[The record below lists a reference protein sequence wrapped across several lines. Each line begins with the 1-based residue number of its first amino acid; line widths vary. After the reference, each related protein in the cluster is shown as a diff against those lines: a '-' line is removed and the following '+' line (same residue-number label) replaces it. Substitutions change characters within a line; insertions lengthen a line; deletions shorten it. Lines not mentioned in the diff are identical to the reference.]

1 MIYIQLCAHL
11 WIYIVILFV
20 KFILWKFLWMFNEVE
35 VEQNVEVT
43 CSSWRAVI
51 IIRGY
56 YGVF

>member
-1 MIYIQLCAHL
+1 M
-11 WIYIVILFV
+11 ILFV

-35 VEQNVEVT
+35 VEQKVEVT